1 MKTEIVAT
9 ATQPDSALTTLTQA
23 TAVEQ
28 SRAIAE
34 VQAAIVLAQQV
45 PRDAARAYERMR
57 EECSHLALAE
67 RAFFRFPRAGETIS
81 GPSIHLARTLARC
94 WGNVT
99 YGVTEMSRDDA
110 SGNSEMQ
117 AWAWDVES
125 NVRSAYTFQV
135 PHVRYSKR
143 GSKRLEDP
151 RDVYE
156 NNANNGARRLREAI
170 FAVLP
175 TGFTAD
181 AQTICQQTIEHGGGR
196 PLAERIAAAT
206 EIFDGLGVSVQM
218 LEGRVGRPRGEWTAN
233 DVATLSVIC
242 TSLRQGT
249 TTVDAEFEPVKPSG
263 PVSVDD
269 LTGAQ
274 S

>member
-1 MKTEIVAT
+1 MKTEIVA
-9 ATQPDSALTTLTQA
+9 AAAQPDNPLTALTQA

-28 SRAIAE
+28 SRAVAE
-34 VQAAIVLAQQV
+34 VQAAVVLARQV
-45 PRDAARAYERMR
+45 PRDAAGAYERMR
-57 EECSHLALAE
+57 EECSHAALAE

-99 YGVTEMSRDDA
+99 YGVTELSRDDT

-117 AWAWDVES
+117 AWAWDVER
-125 NVRSAYTFQV
+125 NVRAAYTFQV
-135 PHVRYSKR
+135 PHVRHSKR
-143 GSKRLEDP
+143 GPKRLDDP

-175 TGFTAD
+175 TGFTAE
-181 AQTICQQTIEHGGGR
+181 AQTLCQQTIEHGGGR
-196 PLAERIAAAT
+196 PLAERVAAAT
-206 EIFDGLGVSVQM
+206 EVFDGLGVSVEM
-218 LEGRVGRPRGEWTAN
+218 LERRVGRARGEWSAN

-269 LTGAQ
+269 LTGMQ